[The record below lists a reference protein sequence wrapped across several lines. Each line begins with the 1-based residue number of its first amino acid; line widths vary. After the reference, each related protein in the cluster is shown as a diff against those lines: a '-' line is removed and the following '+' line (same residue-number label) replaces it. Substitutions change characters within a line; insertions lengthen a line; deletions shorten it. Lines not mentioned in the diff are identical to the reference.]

1 MIYLDYSA
9 TTPVIKDVLD
19 SFNVVCNDYFGNP
32 NSLHS
37 LGIKSYELL
46 KSARKQVCE
55 LLNIEDSEL
64 TFTSSSTESNNMA
77 LIGVAL
83 KKKNMGNHIIVSK
96 LEHPSI
102 YSICNYLSSIGFNIS
117 YVSND
122 SEGLIDLEDLKNK
135 MTDKTILVSICGVN
149 SEIGVRQPLRTI
161 KQVITKVNKDCLLH
175 SDLTQAL
182 GKIKINLN
190 DVDLATMSSHKIYAP
205 RGLGVLYKKNNVSI
219 SPILYGTNNSL
230 EIGTPPLALIVSFAK
245 ALRLILSDTLE
256 KEENIK
262 ECYKL
267 LDEGLKKYPDIK
279 INRSKYC
286 IEQIYNISLMCIKP
300 ETFIHAME
308 KHNIFISS
316 NTACSKGS
324 ISTSVMAL
332 YNDKVRA
339 STTLRISISYLTTPK
354 EIEEF
359 LYYFDL
365 EYNNLR
371 DLVKGEK

>member
-1 MIYLDYSA
+1 M
-9 TTPVIKDVLD
+9 
-19 SFNVVCNDYFGNP
+19 
-32 NSLHS
+32 
-37 LGIKSYELL
+37 
-46 KSARKQVCE
+46 
-55 LLNIEDSEL
+55 
-64 TFTSSSTESNNMA
+64 
-77 LIGVAL
+77 
-83 KKKNMGNHIIVSK
+83 
-96 LEHPSI
+96 
-102 YSICNYLSSIGFNIS
+102 
-117 YVSND
+117 
-122 SEGLIDLEDLKNK
+122 
-135 MTDKTILVSICGVN
+135 
-149 SEIGVRQPLRTI
+149 
-161 KQVITKVNKDCLLH
+161 
-175 SDLTQAL
+175 
-182 GKIKINLN
+182 
-190 DVDLATMSSHKIYAP
+190 
-205 RGLGVLYKKNNVSI
+205 
-219 SPILYGTNNSL
+219 
-230 EIGTPPLALIVSFAK
+230 
-245 ALRLILSDTLE
+245 RLILSDTLE